1 MHSSRTARSQQ
12 RTHTRAY
19 SLISLIAMAIFRALA
34 RRLQLSTRTFKVYT
48 RTGDEGTSMLFNAE
62 RRAKDDAVFQALG
75 STDELNACVGIARA
89 HAEDCEAVAP
99 LPGQQRVALHN
110 PLAGLVEQLGAV
122 QSRLF
127 DVGSAVATPRS
138 RSTDAQLRRAA
149 FGDDGASSAD
159 ELERWIDAMDAE
171 LPPLSNFIL
180 PGGGLVGA
188 SLHHARAVCRR
199 AERDVVPLV
208 REAEC
213 EAAVAVYLNRLSDYL
228 FVAARFAARR
238 IGEEDAVYQK
248 ARVRGG

>member
-1 MHSSRTARSQQ
+1 M
-12 RTHTRAY
+12 
-19 SLISLIAMAIFRALA
+19 MAATIRALA

-149 FGDDGASSAD
+149 FGDDGGSSAG

>member
-1 MHSSRTARSQQ
+1 MVVPSSPEGS
-12 RTHTRAY
+12 AY
-19 SLISLIAMAIFRALA
+19 CL
-34 RRLQLSTRTFKVYT
+34 
-48 RTGDEGTSMLFNAE
+48 
-62 RRAKDDAVFQALG
+62 
-75 STDELNACVGIARA
+75 
-89 HAEDCEAVAP
+89 HAVA
-99 LPGQQRVALHN
+99 ACDCS
-110 PLAGLVEQLGAV
+110 AGE
-122 QSRLF
+122 
-127 DVGSAVATPRS
+127 
-138 RSTDAQLRRAA
+138 
-149 FGDDGASSAD
+149 
-159 ELERWIDAMDAE
+159 WIDAMDAE

>member
-1 MHSSRTARSQQ
+1 MVACLPACLPTRRRGAASAFAHRTSSPRQVTA
-12 RTHTRAY
+12 
-19 SLISLIAMAIFRALA
+19 L
-34 RRLQLSTRTFKVYT
+34 
-48 RTGDEGTSMLFNAE
+48 
-62 RRAKDDAVFQALG
+62 
-75 STDELNACVGIARA
+75 
-89 HAEDCEAVAP
+89 
-99 LPGQQRVALHN
+99 
-110 PLAGLVEQLGAV
+110 
-122 QSRLF
+122 
-127 DVGSAVATPRS
+127 
-138 RSTDAQLRRAA
+138 RAA

-213 EAAVAVYLNRLSDYL
+213 EAAVAIYLNRLSDYL
-228 FVAARFAARR
+228 FIAARFAARR